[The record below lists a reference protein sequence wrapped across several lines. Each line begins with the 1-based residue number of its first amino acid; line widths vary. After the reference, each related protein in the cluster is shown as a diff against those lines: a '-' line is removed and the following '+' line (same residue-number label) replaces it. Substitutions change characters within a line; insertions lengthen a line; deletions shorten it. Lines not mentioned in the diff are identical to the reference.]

1 MGWQS
6 RPSDSFFVGLNLCS
20 ATTLYYSHEVRMSSG
35 DDDDDDDDVIT
46 YNDTNISFGDDD
58 EEEVVI
64 LQQGP
69 ALTLKMLKGEK
80 VFYSAW

>member
-35 DDDDDDDDVIT
+35 VDEDDDVIT
-46 YNDTNISFGDDD
+46 YNETNFSDKDD
-58 EEEVVI
+58 EEVVL
-64 LQQGP
+64 LQEGP
-69 ALTLKMLKGEK
+69 ALTLKMLQDAKR
-80 VFYSAW
+80 